1 MKNNLKVQNSGE
13 DEKKLRLKKKIL
25 YSAVVLILAVITS
38 VGSTL
43 GWWGEFSEDPGNTF
57 GDFTQTTLQTQE
69 NKGFSVHFIDVGQ
82 GDCTLILCDDMAML
96 IDAGENGHETEV
108 LNYLRSMKIDKLDYI
123 IATHQHSDHIGG
135 IPEVLEEFD
144 ADNIIMPRLT
154 KAQTPT
160 NSTYKAFLTAL
171 QKSDAKIISAKPGLK
186 YFLGNAEVEIL
197 GPVTDDCEDINSM
210 SAVTKITYS
219 DTSFIVTGDA
229 EKDEELEIIE
239 NGSALDCDVLRV
251 GHHGSSTSS
260 SREFLEA
267 VTPEICVISCGA
279 NNDYGHPHD
288 KALKRISYQTDEV
301 YRTDICGSIVMT
313 SDGKNI
319 EISYEN
325 E

>member
-1 MKNNLKVQNSGE
+1 M
-13 DEKKLRLKKKIL
+13 DEINRTEEKRGINKKLIYIIVAL
-25 YSAVVLILAVITS
+25 VLAVASGLGFNLEEIES
-38 VGSTL
+38 MLNSTPAYA
-43 GWWGEFSEDPGNTF
+43 EQQN
-57 GDFTQTTLQTQE
+57 
-69 NKGFSVHFIDVGQ
+69 GFSVHFIDVGQ
-82 GDCTLILCDDMAML
+82 GDCTLVMSGGQSLL

-108 LNYLRSMKIDKLDYI
+108 LNYLRSMNIKKLNYI

-135 IPEVLEEFD
+135 IPEVLEEFE

-160 NSTYKAFLTAL
+160 NSTYTAFLKAV
-171 QKSDAKIISAKPGLK
+171 QNSKAKVISAKPGLT
-186 YFLGNAEVEIL
+186 YTLGDASFEIL
-197 GPVTDDCEDINSM
+197 GPVTNDCEDINSM
-210 SAVTKITYS
+210 SAVTKITYGE
-219 DTSFIVTGDA
+219 TSFLVTGDA

-239 NGSALDCDVLRV
+239 NGADLDCDVLRV

-267 VTPEICVISCGA
+267 VTPEVCVISCGA

-301 YRTDICGSIVMT
+301 YRTDICGSIVMI
-313 SDGKNI
+313 SDGENI
-319 EISYEN
+319 DISYEN

>member
-1 MKNNLKVQNSGE
+1 MKGTSAKS
-13 DEKKLRLKKKIL
+13 KKLIYLIIVL
-25 YSAVVLILAVITS
+25 VVAIITS
-38 VGSTL
+38 IGSSL
-43 GWWGEFSEDPGNTF
+43 GWWGELSEDPGDTL
-57 GDFTQTTLQTQE
+57 GDFTQSDSFTE
-69 NKGFSVHFIDVGQ
+69 SINDFSVHFIDVGQ
-82 GDCTLILCDDMAML
+82 GDCTLVLSGDMALL
-96 IDAGENGHETEV
+96 IDAGENGHETQV

-135 IPEVLEEFD
+135 IPEVLEEFE

-160 NSTYKAFLTAL
+160 NSTYKAFLSAL
-171 QKSDAKIISAKPGLK
+171 QNSDAKIISAKPGLK
-186 YFLGNAEVEIL
+186 YQLGEAEFEIL

-210 SAVTKITYS
+210 SAVTKITYGNN
-219 DTSFIVTGDA
+219 SFLVTGDA

-239 NGSALDCDVLRV
+239 NGANLDCDVLRV

-267 VTPEICVISCGA
+267 VTPEICVISCGS

-313 SDGKNI
+313 SDGENI
-319 EISYEN
+319 DISYDN
-325 E
+325 Q

>member
-1 MKNNLKVQNSGE
+1 MKGLNAKN
-13 DEKKLRLKKKIL
+13 KKLIYTLI
-25 YSAVVLILAVITS
+25 VLVIAVITS
-38 VGSTL
+38 VGSSR
-43 GWWGEFSEDPGNTF
+43 GWWGEFSEDPGNTL
-57 GDFTQTTLQTQE
+57 GNFTQTSVQTE
-69 NKGFSVHFIDVGQ
+69 EYNGFSVHFIDVGQ
-82 GDCTLILCDDMAML
+82 GDCTLVLCGDKTLL

-135 IPEVLEEFD
+135 IPEVLEEYE

-154 KAQTPT
+154 KSQTPT
-160 NSTYKAFLTAL
+160 NSTYTAFLKAL
-171 QKSDAKIISAKPGLK
+171 QNSDAKIISAKPGLR
-186 YFLGNAEVEIL
+186 FSLGDAEFEIL

-210 SAVTKITYS
+210 SAVTKITYGE
-219 DTSFIVTGDA
+219 TSFLVTGDA
-229 EKDEELEIIE
+229 EKDEEYEIIE
-239 NGSALDCDVLRV
+239 NGANLDCDVLRV

-260 SREFLEA
+260 GREFLEA
-267 VTPEICVISCGA
+267 ITPEICVISCGA

-313 SDGKNI
+313 SDGENI